1 MKNRSEEVLKRAFNS
16 QQQGSAVVHQSRSEV
31 PRQNSPTNGSLKATY
46 LSTVLR
52 MYFVEGLGYHTIG
65 KLIPVS
71 VSSIAGW
78 IRNFA
83 KQHHSKSE
91 IMESIIRL
99 EENNKESGKSPSSLE
114 CTAEVTGNNSAKIN
128 PPDDYATEIHRL
140 KEELKFQR
148 LRADAYDE
156 MITVAEQRFKVNI
169 RKKAGAKQ

>member
-16 QQQGSAVVHQSRSEV
+16 QQQGSVVHQSRSEV

-99 EENNKESGKSPSSLE
+99 ASRHLPWNVRP
-114 CTAEVTGNNSAKIN
+114 
-128 PPDDYATEIHRL
+128 RL
-140 KEELKFQR
+140 QE
-148 LRADAYDE
+148 
-156 MITVAEQRFKVNI
+156 ITVQR
-169 RKKAGAKQ
+169 